1 MRHRPVHGL
10 LRIRGKMSQIPVCAE
25 KTLLLCG
32 LARIRIA
39 LQGGVQH
46 IMPNHARASLDAV
59 RNLACACKRRKD
71 PDLPRRDIL
80 RTRRLQLHRLERI
93 QKRLRHC
100 GRCCFCPGLQ
110 TQLSTSVVP
119 CVPQNGA
126 TAVGLGKR
134 DSVFGLRVPQLDHNG
149 QSCVVCVGCVEPVP
163 DGWEVGRDHPLG
175 VLRV

>member
-1 MRHRPVHGL
+1 
-10 LRIRGKMSQIPVCAE
+10 MSQIPVYAE

-46 IMPNHARASLDAV
+46 IMPNHARASLGTRK
-59 RNLACACKRRKD
+59 RNLACACKRGKD

-80 RTRRLQLHRLERI
+80 RTRRLQLQCLERI
-93 QKRLRHC
+93 QKRLRHMLC
-100 GRCCFCPGLQ
+100 EKCCSCPGLQ

-119 CVPQNGA
+119 CVPQDGA

-175 VLRV
+175 VLRVREPRVRDPRV

>member
-1 MRHRPVHGL
+1 
-10 LRIRGKMSQIPVCAE
+10 MSQIPVCAE
-25 KTLLLCG
+25 KALLLCR
-32 LARIRIA
+32 LACIRIA

-59 RNLACACKRRKD
+59 RNLACTRKRGKD

-80 RTRRLQLHRLERI
+80 RTRRLQLQCLERI
-93 QKRLRHC
+93 QKCLPHILRGKCHSC
-100 GRCCFCPGLQ
+100 LELQ

-119 CVPQNGA
+119 CVPQDRA

-175 VLRV
+175 GFLRVREPRV